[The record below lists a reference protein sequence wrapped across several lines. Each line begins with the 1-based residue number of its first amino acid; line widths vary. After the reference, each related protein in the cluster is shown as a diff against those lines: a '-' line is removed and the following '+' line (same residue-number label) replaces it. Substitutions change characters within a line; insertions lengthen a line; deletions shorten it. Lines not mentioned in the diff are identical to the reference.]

1 MMPGPLPTAC
11 LTCGYDLSGIE
22 AGRCPECGRDFT
34 QNDGPSMARLGA
46 ILREGDR
53 IPRKQ
58 VIAWAIVVAV
68 YAVGAGIMN
77 GDAGFPALLLAAAL
91 LTVACVG
98 SFALGSVVLIG
109 CDRPRR
115 LAAQDAWRRE
125 LWLLHMPWL
134 MIAPASLV
142 MLAVAF
148 VLKAT
153 GGTMEDTVIV
163 GAIGLAIWLPCSIVA
178 ATMFGRRMTHRLV
191 ACGSNTPSIGVR
203 MRLAALVVC
212 SGAVVLG
219 FGGGLLARHGAS
231 EMAGLKSVADGF

>member
-1 MMPGPLPTAC
+1 MPSSVPLAC

-34 QNDGPSMARLGA
+34 GNDGPSMARLGA

-58 VIAWAIVVAV
+58 VIGWAGVVAV

-77 GDAGFPALLLAAAL
+77 GDAGFPALLLAGAL
-91 LTVACVG
+91 LTIACVG

-125 LWLLHMPWL
+125 LWVLHLPWL
-134 MIAPASLV
+134 VIAPGAVIL
-142 MLAVAF
+142 LGVAF
-148 VLKAT
+148 LLAAT
-153 GGTMEDTVIV
+153 GGFMEDTLSLGGMALLCWI
-163 GAIGLAIWLPCSIVA
+163 PCSF
-178 ATMFGRRMTHRLV
+178 ATPLMFMRRVRQRLD
-191 ACGSNTPSIGVR
+191 ACRSNTPGLGFRLWIG
-203 MRLAALVVC
+203 ALVVMV
-212 SGAVVLG
+212 GAMALG